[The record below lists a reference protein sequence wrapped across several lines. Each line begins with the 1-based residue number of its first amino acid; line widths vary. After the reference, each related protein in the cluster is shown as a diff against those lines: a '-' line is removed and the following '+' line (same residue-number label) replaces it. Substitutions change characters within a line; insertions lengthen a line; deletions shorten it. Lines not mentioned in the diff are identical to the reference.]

1 MKKFDS
7 GTEDFIAEFLHDA
20 ERSEGSERTHC
31 KVTNGLGD
39 DQVQVILQIDGKP
52 VATHV
57 FSRASEEWREFRR
70 NLANR
75 LGITSRIDFG
85 VPLGP
90 LFLGGPRLTSLTTP
104 LLRKHINPFGKYR
117 FECRGEPVSQIFVYV
132 SI

>member
-1 MKKFDS
+1 MAFGVSGLSPPIGHFKKKVSQKFDS

-90 LFLGGPRLTSLTTP
+90 SSLAA
-104 LLRKHINPFGKYR
+104 
-117 FECRGEPVSQIFVYV
+117 RG
-132 SI
+132 

>member
-1 MKKFDS
+1 VKKFDS

-20 ERSEGSERTHC
+20 ERSEGSERTHY
-31 KVTNGLGD
+31 KVTNGLGN

-57 FSRASEEWREFRR
+57 FSRAPEEWGEFRR

-75 LGITSRIDFG
+75 LGITSPIDFG

-90 LFLGGPRLTSLTTP
+90 SSSAA
-104 LLRKHINPFGKYR
+104 
-117 FECRGEPVSQIFVYV
+117 RG
-132 SI
+132 

>member
-7 GTEDFIAEFLHDA
+7 ATEDFIAEFRHDA
-20 ERSEGSERTHC
+20 ERSEGRERTHC

-57 FSRASEEWREFRR
+57 FSRASDEWREFRR

-75 LGITSRIDFG
+75 LGITSPIDFG
-85 VPLGP
+85 VPLG
-90 LFLGGPRLTSLTTP
+90 GPFPRRPAVDKL
-104 LLRKHINPFGKYR
+104 KK
-117 FECRGEPVSQIFVYV
+117 
-132 SI
+132 

>member
-20 ERSEGSERTHC
+20 EGSEGSERTHC
-31 KVTNGLGD
+31 KVTNGLGN

-70 NLANR
+70 NLTNR
-75 LGITSRIDFG
+75 LGITSPIDFG
-85 VPLGP
+85 VPLAPSSSAGR
-90 LFLGGPRLTSLTTP
+90 RLTSSN
-104 LLRKHINPFGKYR
+104 K
-117 FECRGEPVSQIFVYV
+117 
-132 SI
+132 